1 MQAPTF
7 TGLHGQA
14 SSGLPVDPHATLS
27 KYLPEGAAYFYGFP
41 SGNGSDFFN
50 NVPSWVEELVSAR
63 TLVCAG
69 LGIRPVVFEAASTPQ
84 IRHWLEQECGVAL
97 TKEED
102 CIQFPAALNDELSGS
117 ARNEAVKHVL
127 RDTVP
132 EGKLF
137 MAQPFLDGE
146 VNHLFHLDPK
156 LSAQFNDKTNL
167 GTYIPEAYLPARY
180 VSFDNGAAF
189 ASATISVPFPCVV
202 KVASSSAGDG
212 VRICRS
218 VEDVQA
224 AKETFKGVIDGIFI
238 EEFVEAVENY
248 CIQFGIPFNAE
259 EPIEIIGYNHQVITD
274 VGEFLGSVV
283 CPPHVIANPLL
294 YDIFRIV
301 TTEILPSVR
310 KAGWYG
316 VGGLD
321 VLISTSGKPY
331 FIDPNFR
338 QTATFGLVSLSRR
351 GLIPKK
357 AVGFI
362 GTFTG
367 SEEAFAK
374 VFAYTNPKSSHHL
387 LQMIS
392 MSRKGDL
399 YRFNAGLLYE
409 NQEELVENVRLLK
422 SIGIEGKVID
432 LILEGHVSGL

>member
-1 MQAPTF
+1 
-7 TGLHGQA
+7 
-14 SSGLPVDPHATLS
+14 
-27 KYLPEGAAYFYGFP
+27 
-41 SGNGSDFFN
+41 
-50 NVPSWVEELVSAR
+50 
-63 TLVCAG
+63 
-69 LGIRPVVFEAASTPQ
+69 
-84 IRHWLEQECGVAL
+84 AL